1 MIWVIDSVPSLG
13 GSVYP
18 LFGAGLHFVIKPEQH
33 IVVNLE
39 YAQGVEDNRGVLLKL
54 GYAW

>member
-1 MIWVIDSVPSLG
+1 MVWVIDSVPSLG

-33 IVVNLE
+33 NVENIE